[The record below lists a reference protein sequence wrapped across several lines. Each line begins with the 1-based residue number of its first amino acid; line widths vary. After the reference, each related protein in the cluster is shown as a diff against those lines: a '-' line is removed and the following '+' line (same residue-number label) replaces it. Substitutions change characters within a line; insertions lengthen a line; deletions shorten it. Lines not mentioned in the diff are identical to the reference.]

1 MIRKLM
7 TAAAMAVAFTAV
19 PAAAQSDAAL
29 SEKQEYVAAV
39 KHAADGLSEGTSVV
53 ARTMLELVETQKK
66 EKATLGTAAEE
77 KKRLSL
83 NDRHE
88 CADCKEEHGGCD
100 DCAKC
105 DSETKCQKAK
115 CQSKA

>member
-7 TAAAMAVAFTAV
+7 TVAAMEVAFTAV
-19 PAAAQSDAAL
+19 PAAAQSETAL
-29 SEKQEYVAAV
+29 SEKQEYLAAV
-39 KHAADGLSEGTSVV
+39 KHTAPGLTESTTIV
-53 ARTMLELVETQKK
+53 ARKMLEMVAQRENEK
-66 EKATLGTAAEE
+66 EMLARAAEE

-88 CADCKEEHGGCD
+88 CADCKEEHDGCAD
-100 DCAKC
+100 SAKC
-105 DSETKCQKAK
+105 DSATKCKKAK